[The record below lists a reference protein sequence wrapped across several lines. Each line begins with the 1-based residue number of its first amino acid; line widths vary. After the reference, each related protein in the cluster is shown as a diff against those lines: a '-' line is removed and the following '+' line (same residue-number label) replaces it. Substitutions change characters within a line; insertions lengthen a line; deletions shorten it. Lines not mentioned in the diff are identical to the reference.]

1 MVHILLVD
9 DEPEVTNAIARLLR
23 KDYTITKCSEPE
35 NALELVK
42 QHNIDLVLSDI
53 RMPVIDGVELLSQVK
68 AYDDTIGR
76 VLLSGYSDMELCQR
90 AISDEIA
97 AIILTKPWDNF
108 ELKNVL
114 KLVLNMRN
122 LQKEN
127 TELKQKLNQLNL
139 TSQ

>member
-1 MVHILLVD
+1 MAHILLVD

-35 NALELVK
+35 NALEIVK
-42 QHNIDLVLSDI
+42 QNDIDLVLSDI

-68 AYDDTIGR
+68 AYDPDIGR

-90 AISDEIA
+90 AITDDIA
-97 AIILTKPWDNF
+97 SIILAKPWDNF

-114 KLVLNMRN
+114 RLVLNARQ

-127 TELKQKLNQLNL
+127 TELRQKLNQLSL
-139 TSQ
+139 TLQ

>member
-1 MVHILLVD
+1 MAHILLVD

-35 NALELVK
+35 NALEIVK
-42 QHNIDLVLSDI
+42 QNDIDLVLSDI

-68 AYDDTIGR
+68 AYDPDIGR
-76 VLLSGYSDMELCQR
+76 VLLSGYSDMELCQS
-90 AISDEIA
+90 AITDDIA
-97 AIILTKPWDNF
+97 SIILAKPWDNF

-114 KLVLNMRN
+114 RLVLNARQ

-127 TELKQKLNQLNL
+127 TELRQKLNQLSL

>member
-68 AYDDTIGR
+68 AFDDTIGR

-139 TSQ
+139 ASQ

>member
-1 MVHILLVD
+1 MAHILLVD

-35 NALELVK
+35 NALEIVK
-42 QHNIDLVLSDI
+42 RNDIDLVLSDI

-68 AYDDTIGR
+68 AYDPDIGR

-90 AISDEIA
+90 AITDDIA
-97 AIILTKPWDNF
+97 SIILAKPWDNF

-114 KLVLNMRN
+114 RLVLNARQ

-127 TELKQKLNQLNL
+127 TELRQKLNQLSL

>member
-1 MVHILLVD
+1 MQHILLVD

-35 NALELVK
+35 NALEIVK
-42 QHNIDLVLSDI
+42 QNDIDLVLSDI

-68 AYDDTIGR
+68 AYDPDIGR

-90 AISDEIA
+90 AITDDIA
-97 AIILTKPWDNF
+97 SIILAKPWDNF

-114 KLVLNMRN
+114 RLVLNARK

-127 TELKQKLNQLNL
+127 TELRQNLNQLSL

>member
-1 MVHILLVD
+1 MAHILLVD

-35 NALELVK
+35 NALEIVK
-42 QHNIDLVLSDI
+42 QNDIDLVLSDI

-68 AYDDTIGR
+68 AYDPDIGR

-90 AISDEIA
+90 AITDDIA
-97 AIILTKPWDNF
+97 SIILAKPWDNF

-114 KLVLNMRN
+114 RLVLNARQ

-127 TELKQKLNQLNL
+127 TELRQKLNRLSL

>member
-9 DEPEVTNAIARLLR
+9 DETEVTNAIARLLR

-42 QHNIDLVLSDI
+42 QHNVDLVLSDI

-68 AYDDTIGR
+68 AFDDTIGR
-76 VLLSGYSDMELCQR
+76 VLLSGYSDMELCRQ

-114 KLVLNMRN
+114 KLVLNIRK

-127 TELKQKLNQLNL
+127 TELKQKINQLNL
-139 TSQ
+139 ASQ

>member
-1 MVHILLVD
+1 MAHILLVD

-35 NALELVK
+35 NSLEIVK
-42 QHNIDLVLSDI
+42 QNDIDLVLSDI
-53 RMPVIDGVELLSQVK
+53 RMPVIDGVELLSQIK
-68 AYDDTIGR
+68 GYDPSIGR

-90 AISDEIA
+90 AISDDIA

-114 KLVLNMRN
+114 RLVLNARQ

-127 TELKQKLNQLNL
+127 TELRQKLNQLSL

>member
-1 MVHILLVD
+1 MAHILLVD

-23 KDYTITKCSEPE
+23 KDYAITKCSEPE
-35 NALELVK
+35 NALEIVK
-42 QHNIDLVLSDI
+42 QNDIDLVLSDI

-68 AYDDTIGR
+68 AYDPDIGR

-90 AISDEIA
+90 AITDDIA
-97 AIILTKPWDNF
+97 SIILAKPWDNF

-114 KLVLNMRN
+114 RLVLNARK

-127 TELKQKLNQLNL
+127 TELRQKLNQLSL

>member
-9 DEPEVTNAIARLLR
+9 DETEVTNAIARLLR

-68 AYDDTIGR
+68 AFDDTIGR
-76 VLLSGYSDMELCQR
+76 VLLSGYSDMELCRR

-114 KLVLNMRN
+114 KLVLNIRK

-127 TELKQKLNQLNL
+127 TELKQKINQLNL
-139 TSQ
+139 ASQ

>member
-1 MVHILLVD
+1 MAHILLVD

-35 NALELVK
+35 NALEIVK
-42 QHNIDLVLSDI
+42 QNDIDLVLSDI

-68 AYDDTIGR
+68 AYDPDIGR

-90 AISDEIA
+90 AITDDIA
-97 AIILTKPWDNF
+97 SIILAKPWDNF
-108 ELKNVL
+108 ELKNAL
-114 KLVLNMRN
+114 RLVLNARQ

-127 TELKQKLNQLNL
+127 TELRQKLNQLSL

>member
-1 MVHILLVD
+1 MAHILLVD

-35 NALELVK
+35 NALEIVK
-42 QHNIDLVLSDI
+42 QNDIDLVLSDI

-68 AYDDTIGR
+68 AYDPDIGR

-90 AISDEIA
+90 AITDEIA
-97 AIILTKPWDNF
+97 SIILAKPWDNF

-114 KLVLNMRN
+114 RLVLNARQ

-127 TELKQKLNQLNL
+127 TELRQKLNQLSL

>member
-1 MVHILLVD
+1 MAHILLVD

-35 NALELVK
+35 NVLEIVK
-42 QHNIDLVLSDI
+42 QNDIDLVLSDI

-68 AYDDTIGR
+68 AYDPDIGR

-90 AISDEIA
+90 AITDDIA
-97 AIILTKPWDNF
+97 SIILAKPWDNF

-114 KLVLNMRN
+114 RLVLNARQ

-127 TELKQKLNQLNL
+127 TELRQKLNQLSL

>member
-1 MVHILLVD
+1 MAHILLVD

-35 NALELVK
+35 NALEIV
-42 QHNIDLVLSDI
+42 QQNDIDLVLSDI

-68 AYDDTIGR
+68 AYDPDIGR

-90 AISDEIA
+90 AITDDIA
-97 AIILTKPWDNF
+97 SIILAKPWDNF

-114 KLVLNMRN
+114 RLVLNARQ

-127 TELKQKLNQLNL
+127 TELRQKLNQLSL

>member
-1 MVHILLVD
+1 MAHILLVD

-35 NALELVK
+35 NALDIVK
-42 QHNIDLVLSDI
+42 QNDIDLVLSDI

-68 AYDDTIGR
+68 AYDPNIGR

-90 AISDEIA
+90 AITDDIA
-97 AIILTKPWDNF
+97 SIILAKPWDNF

-114 KLVLNMRN
+114 RLVLNARQ

-127 TELKQKLNQLNL
+127 TELRQKLNQLSL

>member
-9 DEPEVTNAIARLLR
+9 DETEVTNAIARLLR

-42 QHNIDLVLSDI
+42 QHNVDLVLSDI

-68 AYDDTIGR
+68 AFDDTIGR
-76 VLLSGYSDMELCQR
+76 VLLSGYSDMELCRR

-114 KLVLNMRN
+114 KLVLNIRK

-127 TELKQKLNQLNL
+127 TELKQKINQLNL
-139 TSQ
+139 ASQ

>member
-139 TSQ
+139 ASQ

>member
-1 MVHILLVD
+1 MAHILLVD

-35 NALELVK
+35 NALEIVK
-42 QHNIDLVLSDI
+42 QNDIDLVLSDI

-68 AYDDTIGR
+68 AYDPDIGR

-90 AISDEIA
+90 AITDDIA
-97 AIILTKPWDNF
+97 SIILAKPWDNF

-114 KLVLNMRN
+114 RLVLNARK

-127 TELKQKLNQLNL
+127 TELRQKLNQLSL

>member
-1 MVHILLVD
+1 MAHILLVD

-35 NALELVK
+35 NALEIVK
-42 QHNIDLVLSDI
+42 QNDIDLVLSDI

-68 AYDDTIGR
+68 AYDPDIGR

-90 AISDEIA
+90 AITDDIA
-97 AIILTKPWDNF
+97 SIILAKPWDNF

-114 KLVLNMRN
+114 RSVLNARQ

-127 TELKQKLNQLNL
+127 TELRQKLNQLSL